1 MCSRLVSCKCVPLLR
16 CCVCTRDAGSCFNP
30 ASCLELVLP
39 WLLQQGP
46 VGWKTADTLADK
58 ANAVNAALAVVRL
71 GLLRERAA
79 AGGNT
84 LGAASKQQLQST
96 LSVLSAAVKDALQAL
111 QAVNRLE
118 QAAEAAAQ
126 DSAADGRVQVP
137 GEAQGSGEAVDAWL
151 AVSRVQDVLDRV
163 LELLH

>member
-1 MCSRLVSCKCVPLLR
+1 
-16 CCVCTRDAGSCFNP
+16 
-30 ASCLELVLP
+30 
-39 WLLQQGP
+39 
-46 VGWKTADTLADK
+46 VGWQTADTLADK

-79 AGGNT
+79 AAGGGT

-96 LSVLSAAVKDALQAL
+96 LSVLSAAVSDALQAL

-118 QAAEAAAQ
+118 QAAGAGATAQ
-126 DSAADGRVQVP
+126 DSAADGRVRVP
-137 GEAQGSGEAVDAWL
+137 GEAQGSGQAVDAWL

-163 LELLH
+163 LELLQ